1 MSLRLPSRSTATRA
15 LCGTLVLAFTAACS
29 GGEPPEAGGDE
40 EGPAGEVTTLSGV
53 GFETPESVLHD
64 AEADVYLVSNIA
76 GSPLEKDDN
85 GFISRVSPEGAVE
98 ELRWIDGAD
107 EAVQIDAPKGM
118 MILGD
123 SLYVAD
129 IDCVRIFRRASGEP
143 AGDVCFPEATF
154 LNDIAVD
161 GNNVLY
167 VTDMGMRAG
176 AEGLEPSG
184 SDAIYRFAPS
194 GRRARILEGEELG
207 QPNGLAFGPRGGFVV
222 TGGTG
227 EIYQITPE
235 GTRNPVLPP
244 AERQLDGIVFTPDEG
259 FLFSNWADS
268 TVYRVAPDGSVTKLV
283 EGVPS
288 PADIGFDE
296 GRGRVMI
303 PVFLQ
308 DEVWMREVPG
318 VGAGAGTGP
327 GDRG

>member
-1 MSLRLPSRSTATRA
+1 MSRRLPSRPDPTRA
-15 LCGTLVLAFTAACS
+15 LCGTLVLAFAAACA
-29 GGEPPEAGGDE
+29 GGESPEAGGGE
-40 EGPAGEVTTLSGV
+40 TPEGEVTTLSGV

-64 AEADVYLVSNIA
+64 AHADVYLVSNIA

-85 GFISRVSPEGAVE
+85 GFISRVSPEGEVE

-107 EAVQIDAPKGM
+107 EAVQLHAPKGM
-118 MILGD
+118 IILGD

-129 IDCVRIFRRASGEP
+129 IDCVRIFGRTSGEP
-143 AGDVCFPEATF
+143 AGEVCFPEATF
-154 LNDIAVD
+154 LNDVAVD
-161 GNNVLY
+161 ENNVLY
-167 VTDMGMRAG
+167 VTDMGMQAG

-194 GRRARILEGEELG
+194 GRRAKLLEGDELG
-207 QPNGLAFGPRGGFVV
+207 QPNGLTFGPRGGFVV
-222 TGGTG
+222 TRGTG

-244 AERQLDGIVFTPDEG
+244 SERQLDGVVFTPDGG

-268 TVYRVAPDGSVTKLV
+268 TVYRVAPDGTVTKVV

-288 PADIGFDE
+288 PADIGFDAS
-296 GRGRVMI
+296 RSRLLI

-308 DEVWMREVPG
+308 DEVWLRDVPG
-318 VGAGAGTGP
+318 VGAGPGAGEQAG
-327 GDRG
+327 G